1 MPQINFGQ
9 VFSTPEES
17 DSPSAQC
24 GRSDQPKLRHKA
36 ITRKGLSKFVTAVR
50 LGPSE
55 WTNIVFVA
63 VTFLGG
69 LFCAF
74 YFFNGTE
81 LFRATAAWSREFL
94 YPRPPV
100 AVAQKAKGDLF
111 HSGSDQVSPFEENY
125 RRLFDPDRN
134 PFGQNVGW
142 LGLSQPSATTSSGP
156 NSAGSPATVS
166 GSTPA
171 SPLNQLNLP
180 APGGDAL
187 FQAFNRAVADLARV
201 SNLDAHRTVVVV
213 QTAVSQTQRRTTTQA
228 KSVKQRAEIAANA
241 AKSTGQQSVQNSRD
255 AGQVTSAANAAMSTG
270 QQSMQNSHEAG
281 QVTSAAQ
288 TTATN
293 TVGSVNNMS
302 QPALN
307 TVRGVTSN
315 PSGSFRAPVSLRGG
329 HH

>member
-1 MPQINFGQ
+1 MRNNFCFTKGRMLAQNPRLTMKPPMPQINFGQ
-9 VFSTPEES
+9 VFSTPEETN
-17 DSPSAQC
+17 SPSAQC
-24 GRSDQPKLRHKA
+24 GRSDQPKLGHKA

-100 AVAQKAKGDLF
+100 AIAQKAKGDLF
-111 HSGSDQVSPFEENY
+111 HSGGDQVSPFEENY

-142 LGLSQPSATTSSGP
+142 LGLNQPSATTSSGP

-213 QTAVSQTQRRTTTQA
+213 QAAVSQTQRRTTTQA

-241 AKSTGQQSVQNSRD
+241 A
-255 AGQVTSAANAAMSTG
+255 MSTG
-270 QQSMQNSHEAG
+270 QQLMQNSREAG
-281 QVTSAAQ
+281 QITSAAQ

-307 TVRGVTSN
+307 TVRGVMSN
-315 PSGSFRAPVSLRGG
+315 PSGSFHAPVSLPGG